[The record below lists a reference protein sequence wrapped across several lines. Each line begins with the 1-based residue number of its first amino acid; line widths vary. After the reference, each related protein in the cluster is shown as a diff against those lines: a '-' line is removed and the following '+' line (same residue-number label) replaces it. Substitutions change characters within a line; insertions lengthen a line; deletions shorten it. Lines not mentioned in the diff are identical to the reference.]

1 MALTTKQKQHLRKFI
16 RELSLIRGRH
26 TELVSVYIPLGY
38 DLNKIIQHL
47 QQEQGT
53 ASNIKDAKTRG
64 NVIDSLEKMI
74 RHLRLF
80 KQTPPNGLAVFA
92 GNISKQDNKIDIQV
106 FSIEPPEPLKT
117 RLYRCDQTFV
127 TDLLQN
133 MTEAKEAYGLI
144 VMDRREATLGLLKGT
159 SVRTLT
165 KMTSGVPGKTRAGGQ
180 CLLPN
185 TLVNNGSLI
194 EIKNIKVGDKIE
206 GFDLNKNRI
215 IDSIC
220 LDKWAVKKD
229 KYYIIKTAD
238 QEITCSKDHIFFVKE
253 KEKTIEKSAE
263 ELTTKD
269 FLIGKRFI
277 TKIEDIEIVSK
288 SIELIDISVKNKNF
302 FANGVLVHNS
312 SQRFARIREGAAKEF
327 YKRIAEAAKK
337 EFLNKPEIKG
347 ILLGGPGPTKEEFQ
361 EYLNNEIKK
370 KLLAIKDQTY
380 TDEHGLHHL
389 VELSQDVLAK
399 EIITQERKLL
409 QDFFEKLARS
419 PERTAYGLNEVKKAL
434 DYGAVDKLLIS
445 EDLDEKIME
454 ELEEKAKNSNTE
466 VFIISTDT
474 QEGQQLRDLTG
485 IAAILRFAIQ

>member
-1 MALTTKQKQHLRKFI
+1 MLTTKQKQHLKKFI
-16 RELSLIRGRH
+16 RDLGLVRGRH
-26 TELVSVYIPLGY
+26 TELVSVYIPAGY
-38 DLNKIIQHL
+38 ELNKIIQHL

-53 ASNIKDAKTRG
+53 ASNIKDAKTRS

-80 KQTPPNGLAVFA
+80 KQTPPNGLAVFS

-144 VMDRREATLGLLKGT
+144 VMDRREATLGILKGT
-159 SVRTLT
+159 SVRTLS

-180 CLLPN
+180 
-185 TLVNNGSLI
+185 
-194 EIKNIKVGDKIE
+194 
-206 GFDLNKNRI
+206 
-215 IDSIC
+215 
-220 LDKWAVKKD
+220 
-229 KYYIIKTAD
+229 
-238 QEITCSKDHIFFVKE
+238 
-253 KEKTIEKSAE
+253 
-263 ELTTKD
+263 
-269 FLIGKRFI
+269 
-277 TKIEDIEIVSK
+277 
-288 SIELIDISVKNKNF
+288 
-302 FANGVLVHNS
+302 S

-327 YKRIAEAAKK
+327 YKRIAEASNK

-347 ILLGGPGPTKEEFQ
+347 ILLGGPGPTKEEFK

-370 KLLAIKDQTY
+370 KILAIKDLTY
-380 TDEHGLHHL
+380 TDEYGLNHL

-399 EIITQERKLL
+399 EAITQERKLL

-419 PERTAYGLNEVKKAL
+419 PERTAYGLNEVNKAL
-434 DYGAVDKLLIS
+434 DYSAVDKLLIS
-445 EDLDEKIME
+445 ESADEKIIE
-454 ELEEKAKNSNTE
+454 ELEEKAKASNAE
-466 VFIISTDT
+466 VFIISVDT